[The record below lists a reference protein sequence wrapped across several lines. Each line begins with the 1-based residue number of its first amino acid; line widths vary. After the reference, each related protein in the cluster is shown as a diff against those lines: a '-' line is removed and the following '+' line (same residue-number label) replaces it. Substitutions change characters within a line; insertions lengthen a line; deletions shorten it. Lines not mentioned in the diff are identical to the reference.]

1 MLELVCVKEIFFSFN
16 HRQNQGKLFFYY
28 ITTGY
33 KFCLALILPGFIF
46 LLFSFIATV
55 SIFSERTSYPY
66 VRFYDDISFCS
77 GSRLG
82 PLLPGQFLDLT
93 LWRSGSPWIR
103 RRPHGVLSWFL
114 KYLESCFLI
123 DLVLEDFFLNCFLLI
138 YTSKDFKAL
147 HPRFCFCY

>member
-1 MLELVCVKEIFFSFN
+1 MQGYSETMNLRRWNKVILQFCLITDKIKVSFFFFF
-16 HRQNQGKLFFYY
+16 FFYY

-33 KFCLALILPGFIF
+33 KFCLALILPGFIL

-93 LWRSGSPWIR
+93 LWRSGSPRIR

-123 DLVLEDFFLNCFLLI
+123 DLLLE
-138 YTSKDFKAL
+138 
-147 HPRFCFCY
+147 